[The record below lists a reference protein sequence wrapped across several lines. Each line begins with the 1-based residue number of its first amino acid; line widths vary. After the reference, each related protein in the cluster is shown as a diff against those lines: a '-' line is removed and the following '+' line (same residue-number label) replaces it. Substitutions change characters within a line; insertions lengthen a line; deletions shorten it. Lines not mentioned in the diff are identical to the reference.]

1 MAWERPPLSINDD
14 VHNPHPTSRLVCI
27 GSKNETQN
35 RSPEGKGK
43 PSKSL
48 KGGIHELNN
57 VFTSHICFPH
67 AVRTTLSTPLAHPA
81 IGSTVEIFHLAGQT
95 CRKIAGENF
104 AALSTLHFQPVATK
118 RRRRHPNLPFRRS
131 RARSPTTS
139 EAVERLHFQK
149 KCQMTRAMGIEKLE
163 VKSRFGYTVAD
174 ADCLLEGKAGPQI
187 RWARSTNQ
195 RRQSQIGAPH
205 PIGSSALD
213 LFPHSTDPRCL
224 ERRASDVQRVFPVGA
239 FRIAS
244 TFSPFCI
251 IANLTRLRGRSARF
265 VRGKPWQCGVRW
277 VVRWK
282 IFDAVIGN
290 TMHHIIIYVLRHD
303 CMDRSNAHNYR
314 GH

>member
-1 MAWERPPLSINDD
+1 MAWENPPLSINDD
-14 VHNPHPTSRLVCI
+14 VHNPHPTSRFVCI

-118 RRRRHPNLPFRRS
+118 RRRRHPNFPFRRS

-149 KCQMTRAMGIEKLE
+149 KCQMTRAMGIAKTRGQKPIWIYRHECKLP
-163 VKSRFGYTVAD
+163 G
-174 ADCLLEGKAGPQI
+174 G
-187 RWARSTNQ
+187 
-195 RRQSQIGAPH
+195 RQS
-205 PIGSSALD
+205 GSSNTMGAID
-213 LFPHSTDPRCL
+213 QSQTSITDRRTAPDWL
-224 ERRASDVQRVFPVGA
+224 ERSRSL
-239 FRIAS
+239 
-244 TFSPFCI
+244 SPF
-251 IANLTRLRGRSARF
+251 
-265 VRGKPWQCGVRW
+265 
-277 VVRWK
+277 
-282 IFDAVIGN
+282 
-290 TMHHIIIYVLRHD
+290 H
-303 CMDRSNAHNYR
+303 
-314 GH
+314 